1 MNSRQRAYLRG
12 LANKIDA
19 KYQYGKDGM
28 SDNFLKQLD
37 EGLEAK
43 ELIKV
48 HVLENSLS
56 DTRAICDEVCERLGA
71 GRLFRCKARSLA
83 SCLLRERRPG
93 LCQQYLLGL
102 DKEGVGKP
110 VACSHQVS
118 VGYIETHFDSGRS
131 GRKVFGQDQHA
142 EQRQV

>member
-28 SDNFLKQLD
+28 SENFLKQLD
-37 EGLEAK
+37 DGLEAK

-56 DTRAICDEVCERLGA
+56 DTRAICDEVCKRLGA
-71 GRLFRCKARSLA
+71 DGVQVIGSKFVIY
-83 SCLLRERRPG
+83 RESENKKTIVLP
-93 LCQQYLLGL
+93 
-102 DKEGVGKP
+102 K
-110 VACSHQVS
+110 
-118 VGYIETHFDSGRS
+118 
-131 GRKVFGQDQHA
+131 
-142 EQRQV
+142 